1 MYLREVGKLALYV
14 RKKEWLMRL
23 GSLGYIRRFH
33 FWEFASEAGGPL
45 WGQLEADAH
54 SLFGTLMCG
63 GVKAVLCP
71 LQLTIKH
78 ELMPT
83 RRTRLFN

>member
-33 FWEFASEAGGPL
+33 FWEFASEAGGL
-45 WGQLEADAH
+45 LLGGQLEADAH

-63 GVKAVLCP
+63 GASRP
-71 LQLTIKH
+71 L
-78 ELMPT
+78 PT
-83 RRTRLFN
+83 SINN

>member
-33 FWEFASEAGGPL
+33 FWEFASEAGGLLLGDSWRLMLIPY
-45 WGQLEADAH
+45 LE
-54 SLFGTLMCG
+54 L
-63 GVKAVLCP
+63 
-71 LQLTIKH
+71 
-78 ELMPT
+78 
-83 RRTRLFN
+83 